1 LTETI
6 AETETRE
13 INFYRRKTPEGKA
26 MEILVILHTDHG
38 DVRSVYPSHKQAEAI
53 ALWKGYVDSG
63 KKATLTTA

>member
-1 LTETI
+1 
-6 AETETRE
+6 
-13 INFYRRKTPEGKA
+13 

-53 ALWKGYVDSG
+53 ELWKGYVDSG